1 MQHRRGFTLIELLV
15 VVAIIG
21 VLIALLLPA
30 VQAAR
35 EAARRA
41 QCVNNLKQI
50 GLGLH
55 NYHDTV
61 GSLPMGRERG
71 TIDGQGRGY
80 SAYAMVLPYLEQ
92 GSAYDSINFALSPDV
107 GPTNVAQAENTTVM
121 NLTLSYLLCP
131 SDKLQKLQGDNGVH
145 NYPLSTGNTYPV
157 STRNAAGVPVNGVFF
172 ENSAVRFAD
181 VTDGTSNTVC
191 VAETVKSDLGGPTTW
206 DGVSPTNGFVLT
218 QGNNNSTA
226 GPALTDHAAQ
236 CRGAGLL
243 LQQTRGS
250 RWIYG
255 APGHSLY
262 NHIRPPNSREVD
274 CRGGVPHS
282 SRTNALWD
290 ALSLDVAAHSR
301 HPGGVN
307 ALAVD
312 GSVRFYKDSVAA
324 GIWRAVGSRNGG
336 EVVSADAL

>member
-131 SDKLQKLQGDNGVH
+131 SDKFQKLQGDNGV
-145 NYPLSTGNTYPV
+145 ST
-157 STRNAAGVPVNGVFF
+157 TRCRPA
-172 ENSAVRFAD
+172 
-181 VTDGTSNTVC
+181 T
-191 VAETVKSDLGGPTTW
+191 PTPSRPATPPA
-206 DGVSPTNGFVLT
+206 SP
-218 QGNNNSTA
+218 STA
-226 GPALTDHAAQ
+226 
-236 CRGAGLL
+236 
-243 LQQTRGS
+243 S
-250 RWIYG
+250 
-255 APGHSLY
+255 
-262 NHIRPPNSREVD
+262 
-274 CRGGVPHS
+274 S
-282 SRTNALWD
+282 SRTRPSASPTSPT
-290 ALSLDVAAHSR
+290 ARATPSASPRRSSR
-301 HPGGVN
+301 TSAGRRPGT
-307 ALAVD
+307 A
-312 GSVRFYKDSVAA
+312 
-324 GIWRAVGSRNGG
+324 SRPPTA
-336 EVVSADAL
+336 SC